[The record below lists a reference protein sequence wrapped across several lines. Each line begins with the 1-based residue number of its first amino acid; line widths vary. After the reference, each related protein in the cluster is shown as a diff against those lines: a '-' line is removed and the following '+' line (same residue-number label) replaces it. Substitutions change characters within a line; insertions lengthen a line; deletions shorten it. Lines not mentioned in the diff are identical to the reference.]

1 MQIAVVTGDRHV
13 SQAEAGLDTVF
24 FAKGVASGFY
34 SGIIRNL
41 FAAQG
46 AADNAERWQSGR
58 MYLTRNQA
66 YGFPYRGFESLP
78 LRQKLK
84 RIKALRK

>member
-1 MQIAVVTGDRHV
+1 MMIESGVFHVKQEVLGRIAG
-13 SQAEAGLDTVF
+13 F
-24 FAKGVASGFY
+24 FAKGVAPGFY

-46 AADNAERWQSGR
+46 AANNAERWQSGR